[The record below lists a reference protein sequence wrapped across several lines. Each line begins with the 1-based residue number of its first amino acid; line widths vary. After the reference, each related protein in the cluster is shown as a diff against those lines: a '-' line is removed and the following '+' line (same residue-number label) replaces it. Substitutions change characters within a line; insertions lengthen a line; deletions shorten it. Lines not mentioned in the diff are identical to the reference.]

1 MSVWSVLAAAL
12 RGGSRPPGRAK
23 EVSLAAA
30 LTSGLYEVSQAMSAP
45 GGDVQHSL
53 DLITSAAASILRVE
67 RCVLLLPEPGVE
79 HLVVRSMAGIPR
91 GRQFEKYRQEI
102 YKMIVNPVLSSGT
115 GMIVSEGRPEVDR
128 SLLRLMR
135 RIEVKGLLAAP
146 VKGPTA
152 AIGIMAA
159 ATPLDGRDLQEGDLK
174 LLSVL
179 ANFAAIALE
188 NAALIGHLDK
198 KARKLTAIFEISK
211 ALNEQSDPAVLFQLI
226 VDRATDLMGASSGSV
241 IRMDPE
247 TGTLFIEA
255 ERGLGPEVKEA
266 MRLHVGE
273 GVTGWVA
280 QEGEPLLVPD
290 VRNDPRYVQ
299 ANPAVMSEMAVPVK
313 WGSDVM
319 GVINLDHHQ
328 VEGFTE
334 EDLELLTAFGNVA
347 AVALR
352 NANALCGWPR
362 TADPGK
368 E

>member
-1 MSVWSVLAAAL
+1 MSVLSVLAAAL
-12 RGGSRPPGRAK
+12 RGGKRHPGNAK

-30 LTSGLYEVSQAMSAP
+30 LTAGLYEVSQAMSAP
-45 GGDVQHSL
+45 AGDVQHSL

-79 HLVVRSMAGIPR
+79 HLVIRSMAGIPR

-102 YKMIVNPVLSSGT
+102 YKMVVVPVLSSGT
-115 GMIVSEGRPEVDR
+115 GMIVSEGKPGTDR
-128 SLLRLMR
+128 TLLRLMR
-135 RIEVKGLLAAP
+135 RLEIKGLLAAP
-146 VKGPTA
+146 VKSPTA
-152 AIGIMAA
+152 AVGIMAA
-159 ATPLDGRDLQEGDLK
+159 ATPLDGRDLQDGDLK

-179 ANFAAIALE
+179 ANFASIALE
-188 NAALIGHLDK
+188 NAALVGHLDK

-226 VDRATDLMGASSGSV
+226 VDRATELMGASSGSI
-241 IRMDPE
+241 IRMDPDS
-247 TGTLFIEA
+247 GVLYIEA
-255 ERGLGPEVKEA
+255 ERGLGAEVKNA
-266 MRLHVGE
+266 IRLRLGE
-273 GVTGWVA
+273 GITGWVA
-280 QEGEPLLVPD
+280 REGEPLFVPD
-290 VRNDPRYVQ
+290 VRKDPRYVQ
-299 ANPAVMSEMAVPVK
+299 ANPAVMSEMAAPVK

-328 VEGFTE
+328 VGGFMK
-334 EDLELLTAFGNVA
+334 EDLDLLMAFANAA

-362 TADPGK
+362 KGDPGK

>member
-1 MSVWSVLAAAL
+1 MSVLSVLMEAL
-12 RGGSRPPGRAK
+12 RGGRRHPGSTK

-45 GGDVQHSL
+45 AGDVQHSL

-67 RCVLLLPEPGVE
+67 RCALLLPEPGVE

-102 YKMIVNPVLSSGT
+102 YKLVVQPVLSSGE
-115 GMIVSEGRPEVDR
+115 GMIVSEGRQGMDR
-128 SLLRLMR
+128 VLLRLMR
-135 RIEVKGLLAAP
+135 RLEVKGFLVAP
-146 VKGPTA
+146 VKGPREG
-152 AIGIMAA
+152 IGLMAA
-159 ATPLDGRDLQEGDLK
+159 ATPLDGRDLQDGDLK

-188 NAALIGHLDK
+188 NAALVARLDK

-211 ALNEQSDPAVLFQLI
+211 ALNEQSDPSVLFQLI
-226 VDRATDLMGASSGSV
+226 VDRATELMGASSGSM
-241 IRMDPE
+241 IRMDRE
-247 TGTLFIEA
+247 SGTLFIEA
-255 ERGLGPEVKEA
+255 ERGLGPEVKDVL
-266 MRLHVGE
+266 RLRVGE

-290 VRNDPRYVQ
+290 VRKDPRYVQ

-313 WGSDVM
+313 WGSEVM
-319 GVINLDHHQ
+319 GVINLDHQQ
-328 VEGFTE
+328 VGGFTG
-334 EDLELLTAFGNVA
+334 EDLELLTAFGNAA

-362 TADPGK
+362 KT

>member
-1 MSVWSVLAAAL
+1 MSVLSVLMEAL
-12 RGGSRPPGRAK
+12 RGGRRHPGSTK

-45 GGDVQHSL
+45 AGDVQHSL

-79 HLVVRSMAGIPR
+79 HLVIRSMAGIPR

-102 YKMIVNPVLSSGT
+102 YKLVVLPVLSSGE
-115 GMIVSEGRPEVDR
+115 GMIVSEGRPGTDR
-128 SLLRLMR
+128 VLLRLMR
-135 RIEVKGLLAAP
+135 RLEIKGFLAAP
-146 VKGPTA
+146 VKGPQEG
-152 AIGIMAA
+152 IGLMAA
-159 ATPLDGRDLQEGDLK
+159 ATPLDGRDLQDGDLK

-188 NAALIGHLDK
+188 NAALVARLDK

-211 ALNEQSDPAVLFQLI
+211 ALNEQSDPSVLFQLI
-226 VDRATDLMGASSGSV
+226 VDRATELMGASSGSM
-241 IRMDPE
+241 IRMDRDS
-247 TGTLFIEA
+247 GTLFIEA
-255 ERGLGPEVKEA
+255 ERGLGPEVKNVL
-266 MRLHVGE
+266 RLRVGE

-280 QEGEPLLVPD
+280 REGEPLLVPD
-290 VRNDPRYVQ
+290 VRKDTRYVQ

-313 WGSDVM
+313 WGSEVM
-319 GVINLDHHQ
+319 GVINLDHQQ
-328 VEGFTE
+328 VGGFTG
-334 EDLELLTAFGNVA
+334 EDLELLTALGNAA

-352 NANALCGWPR
+352 NATALGGWPR
-362 TADPGK
+362 KA